1 MQLLSF
7 NEHINLS
14 ENLSYHIDN
23 NLTLTE
29 SIFRIGSDAYLDL
42 INEARR
48 LHAEGKIALNEHD
61 TFIVEKLQTG
71 KQGTYTDRKTGRKT
85 KVKLDDPHIRAK
97 NEPTKNLMI
106 VYRPHPEGEKDPDT
120 GLVKA
125 QVIGFGEDPGPGKP
139 DVRDKHQEEGRRN
152 SFLARHKCSQE
163 KDQYTSKWWACNMH
177 LFYKQL
183 GLKTN
188 DPW

>member
-71 KQGTYTDRKTGRKT
+71 KQGTYTDRKTGKKT

-97 NEPTKNLMI
+97 NEPTKNLS
-106 VYRPHPEGEKDPDT
+106 
-120 GLVKA
+120 
-125 QVIGFGEDPGPGKP
+125 
-139 DVRDKHQEEGRRN
+139 
-152 SFLARHKCSQE
+152 SFLNTDKGNIFKIDIVE
-163 KDQYTSKWWACNMH
+163 PDQKQQSNITIIQKGYSK
-177 LFYKQL
+177 L
-183 GLKTN
+183 
-188 DPW
+188 